1 MNCQKCGQEVLMPF
15 QCPYCGGQFC
25 GEHRLPENHACPR
38 LGLAHSQRQESVADG
53 FTPRRD
59 SYQYSISFGQP
70 PRQTKGR
77 VYMSPR
83 EIKHLLPAALLIAAI
98 GVSIVLYN
106 QWFGSNLY
114 GMQYWGWT
122 AIAVFAVLLTFSFLI
137 HEIAHKVVAQQNGL
151 WAEFRLTMWGAIITA
166 VSIVLPF
173 KLISPGAVMIS
184 GPARL
189 KEVGKISVAG
199 PSTNM
204 ILAALFLG
212 LGLFTD
218 SYVYA
223 GVFLMVAFVNA
234 TMAVFNLIPFGIL
247 DGYKIYSWNK
257 KAWVLAFAV
266 AVVLALPFYI

>member
-1 MNCQKCGQEVLMPF
+1 MPF
-15 QCPYCGGQFC
+15 QCPNCGGQFS

-38 LGLAHSQRQESVADG
+38 LGLAHSQRQETVADG
-53 FTPRRD
+53 FILDVTLSVLDKFWSVSPSGKRPRL
-59 SYQYSISFGQP
+59 
-70 PRQTKGR
+70 
-77 VYMSPR
+77 MSPR

-151 WAEFRLTMWGAIITA
+151 WAEFRLTLWGAIITA
-166 VSIVLPF
+166 VSIILPF

-189 KEVGKISVAG
+189 KEVGKISIAG

-204 ILAALFLG
+204 VLAAIFLG

-257 KAWVLAFAV
+257 KVWVLAFAV